1 MKRVAIL
8 ALLLLNAVWLRA
20 FDLQYGELFCVT
32 NLTQKKGKVILP
44 VTRGKYTNVRVVDKA
59 TYRLLKTCG
68 NLCKQESLGGEIS
81 VTQMRKA
88 QTRYNMWIAD
98 VTVDSR
104 WLLTFL
110 VFRNKDG
117 FDFIVP
123 QDVRVT
129 DKKWFQQIKQS
140 IQTRIMQDE
149 LK

>member
-1 MKRVAIL
+1 MIS
-8 ALLLLNAVWLRA
+8 AVWLRA

-32 NLTQKKGKVILP
+32 NLTQKKGKIILP
-44 VTRGKYTNVRVVDKA
+44 VTRGKYTNVRVLDKS
-59 TYRLLKTCG
+59 TYYLLKKCE
-68 NLCKQESLGGEIS
+68 LSCKQESAGGVVS
-81 VTQMRKA
+81 VKQVRKA
-88 QTRYNMWIAD
+88 KTRDNMWIAD
-98 VTVDSR
+98 VTVDNK

-123 QDVRVT
+123 QDIRIT
-129 DKKWFQQIKQS
+129 DKKWLQQIKQS